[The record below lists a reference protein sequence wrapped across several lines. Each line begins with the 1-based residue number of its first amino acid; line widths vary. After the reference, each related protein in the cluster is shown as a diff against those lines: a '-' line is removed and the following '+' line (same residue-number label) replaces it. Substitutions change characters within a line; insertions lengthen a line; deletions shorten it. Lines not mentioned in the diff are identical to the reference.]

1 MNSRSISRKLVLALL
16 VVLVTVFVSGV
27 LVTQAQDGLTIGFAQ
42 TGSESGWRTSFTNA
56 MLAEAEA
63 QGINLIFSDG
73 QQKQENQIAALRS
86 FIAQG
91 VDAIILAPLVETGWD
106 EVLQEAADNDIP
118 VLIIDRNVTADPSL
132 FITRVASDFVHEGR
146 LAAAWL
152 ATATSDREHCNIVE
166 LQGTVGSSAA
176 LDRQTGFN
184 EILALFP
191 SMEIIASQSGD
202 FTRTLGKE
210 VMESFLNSI
219 DPTTICAVWAH
230 NDDMMIG
237 AIEAIKEAGLD
248 PASDIL
254 TISVDAIPDIFQAMA
269 DGDANATVELSPNMG
284 VQAYAAIKAYLAGE
298 EIPHNITVPGAMFFP
313 DTAAEE
319 YARRSGQ

>member
-1 MNSRSISRKLVLALL
+1 MRIRKVSLLLIILVAMFSLSA
-16 VVLVTVFVSGV
+16 VLVN
-27 LVTQAQDGLTIGFAQ
+27 AQDGLTIGFAQ

-56 MLAEAEA
+56 MMAEAEA
-63 QGINLIFSDG
+63 QGITLLFSDG

-106 EVLQEAADNDIP
+106 DVLQEAKDAEIP

-132 FITRVASDFVHEGR
+132 YITRVASDFVHEGR
-146 LAAAWL
+146 LAGAWL
-152 ATATSDREHCNIVE
+152 ATATSARESCDIVE

-176 LDRQTGFN
+176 LDRMTGFN
-184 EILALFP
+184 EVIALFP
-191 SMEIIASQSGD
+191 SMKIVATQSGD
-202 FTRTLGKE
+202 FTRSGGKT
-210 VMESFLNSI
+210 VMESFLSSI
-219 DPTTICAVWAH
+219 DPATICAVWAH
-230 NDDMMIG
+230 NDDMLIG

-248 PASDIL
+248 PADDIL
-254 TISVDAIPDIFQAMA
+254 TISVDAVPDIFKAMA
-269 DGDANATVELSPNMG
+269 GGDANATVELSPNMG

-298 EIPHNITVPGAMFFP
+298 TLPALISVPGGMYFP

-319 YARRSGQ
+319 YAARSGS